1 MKLAQIA
8 RCSVGVVLL
17 FPSAF
22 APLHG
27 QESPIQAGVRVRVI
41 APPFTDGRLIGT
53 VVAADASVLLLD
65 TVSVAGVGSSFQV
78 PREAIESLEVS
89 LGKQANPWK
98 GLGLGALG
106 GAVLGAG
113 LVGIA
118 CGADGGCPSSEV
130 SPVVW
135 VANGAVLGAAAGAA
149 VGTVVG
155 ALVRTERWERV
166 EGVPKRRGRL

>member
-1 MKLAQIA
+1 MKFTRVIRFFAA
-8 RCSVGVVLL
+8 SVLL
-17 FPSAF
+17 LPFAF

-27 QESPIQAGVRVRVI
+27 QELPIQTGVRVRVV

-53 VVAADASVLLLD
+53 VVAADVSVLVLD
-65 TVSVAGVGSSFQV
+65 TVSAPEVGTTLQL

-89 LGKQANPWK
+89 LGRKANAGK

-106 GAVLGAG
+106 GALLGAG

-118 CGADGGCPSSEV
+118 CGTEGGCASSEV

-135 VANGAVLGAAAGAA
+135 VAYGAALGAAAGAV

-155 ALVRTERWERV
+155 ALVRTERWEKL
-166 EGVPKRRGRL
+166 EGVP